1 MILDKVFYG
10 VLDQGRGCLL
20 VFDEPEA
27 DVSFYFFGNLS
38 LQVFI
43 RACLCP
49 QNTYGAAIQTLEQV
63 GKVVE
68 SLYAKVNFI
77 PPCAT
82 YILIICLDCDY
93 CVDYIRPFLL

>member
-27 DVSFYFFGNLS
+27 DVSFHFFDDLS
-38 LQVFI
+38 LRFFFLI

-63 GKVVE
+63 GKVVK
-68 SLYAKVNFI
+68 SLYAKVGFVS
-77 PPCAT
+77 PHAT
-82 YILIICLDCDY
+82 YILIILA
-93 CVDYIRPFLL
+93 RL